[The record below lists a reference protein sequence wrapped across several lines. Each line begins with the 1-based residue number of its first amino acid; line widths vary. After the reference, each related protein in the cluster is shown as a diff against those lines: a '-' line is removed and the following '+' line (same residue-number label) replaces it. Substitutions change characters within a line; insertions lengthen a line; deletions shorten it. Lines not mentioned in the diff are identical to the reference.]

1 MMMLGLI
8 WERIVTL
15 AQVGTGQIY
24 YFREFIN
31 LSSINLK
38 SFYCIVIY
46 SGYCCYALWK
56 LIFGMFATSRILKI
70 LLYTF
75 HVCNYFSYSHA
86 E

>member
-38 SFYCIVIY
+38 SFYCKAK
-46 SGYCCYALWK
+46 GQLRNK
-56 LIFGMFATSRILKI
+56 
-70 LLYTF
+70 
-75 HVCNYFSYSHA
+75 
-86 E
+86 